1 MTQAGRS
8 GAHTVVIVRG
18 DGAAIRRD
26 GREEQ
31 VVALEDVVATLT
43 P

>member
-8 GAHTVVIVRG
+8 GAKTVVIIRG

-26 GREEQ
+26 GRDEQ
-31 VVALEDVVATLT
+31 VVALDHVVATLT
-43 P
+43 A